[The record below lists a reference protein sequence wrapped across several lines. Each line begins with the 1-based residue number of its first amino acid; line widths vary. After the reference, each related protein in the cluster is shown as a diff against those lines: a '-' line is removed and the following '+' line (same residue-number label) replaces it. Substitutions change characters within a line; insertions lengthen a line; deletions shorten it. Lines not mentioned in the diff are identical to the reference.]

1 MTGAIALKPESV
13 QARILLNLD
22 SEDEGIF
29 TVGCAGGR
37 ETTSTLDL
45 SRAPLVAGSRKVD
58 IHVTGLLGGHSG
70 CEIHLGRASAIKL
83 INRIIARVLDTV
95 SDARLVTISGGSE
108 HNAIPRDAVVSL
120 AVAARDSAKVVE
132 IAKEMGAIFA
142 NEYASTDPSVV
153 VTTDVSDIAGDAFDN
168 ASLRRISDL
177 IYCYP
182 HGVSSMNHDVEGLV
196 ETSNNF
202 ARIRIEGNQLKT
214 LSSQRSNVASKLD
227 AITQRVEAC
236 IRLAGGVPNSGEGYP
251 GWQPDMNADIVHR
264 CVDVYEKR
272 FGKKPIV
279 NVIHAGLECGLIGA
293 KIPGIQMISFG
304 PTVVSPHSPKERAQV
319 STISMVADFIV
330 DLFKT
335 YR

>member
-1 MTGAIALKPESV
+1 MVCEKTPTSTHNFDTDPIEVIIEGDWMHANQTTLGADDGLGVALALAMAEDPNVEHPRLEIIITSDEETGMTGAIALKPESV

-142 NEYASTDPSVV
+142 SEYASTDPGASSRP
-153 VTTDVSDIAGDAFDN
+153 TSPISQAMPSIMPLCDASPISSTATRTAF
-168 ASLRRISDL
+168 LR
-177 IYCYP
+177 
-182 HGVSSMNHDVEGLV
+182 
-196 ETSNNF
+196 
-202 ARIRIEGNQLKT
+202 
-214 LSSQRSNVASKLD
+214 
-227 AITQRVEAC
+227 
-236 IRLAGGVPNSGEGYP
+236 
-251 GWQPDMNADIVHR
+251 
-264 CVDVYEKR
+264 
-272 FGKKPIV
+272 
-279 NVIHAGLECGLIGA
+279 
-293 KIPGIQMISFG
+293 
-304 PTVVSPHSPKERAQV
+304 
-319 STISMVADFIV
+319 
-330 DLFKT
+330 
-335 YR
+335 